1 MCKSRGKSVSGRP
14 TSKQGK
20 FHKVHQMVEH
30 SLDDSPG
37 VEELSLYNLSMKLVS
52 KSYWVG
58 LRIENIPVEMEL
70 DTGAAVAISPI
81 QQFKELFSEVEISPS
96 SVKLITYAGNEVP
109 VAGQVVVK
117 VAYRNQ
123 TAMLPIKLVDIG
135 RNQQPMLLGRNWLAK
150 LKLDWQTV
158 FECKA
163 VEAVKGR
170 PKPNLSVSNML

>member
-1 MCKSRGKSVSGRP
+1 MCKSREKSVSGRP

-37 VEELSLYNLSMKLVS
+37 VEELSLYNLSIKLVS
-52 KSYWVG
+52 LGQSKSYRVG

-70 DTGAAVAISPI
+70 DTAAISPI

-117 VAYRNQ
+117 V
-123 TAMLPIKLVDIG
+123 
-135 RNQQPMLLGRNWLAK
+135 
-150 LKLDWQTV
+150 
-158 FECKA
+158 
-163 VEAVKGR
+163 
-170 PKPNLSVSNML
+170 